1 MLNHTCVLL
10 EYLYFVAFVQFH
22 GSWCCV
28 QDCGTLLGG
37 VLSQGKPGE
46 EGRVCMCEGRRE
58 GCACVRVEG
67 GGKGVL
73 CEGWREEGRMCMCEG

>member
-1 MLNHTCVLL
+1 MCTCVLL
-10 EYLYFVAFVQFH
+10 EHLYFVAFVQFH

-46 EGRVCMCEGRRE
+46 EGRVR
-58 GCACVRVEG
+58 G
-67 GGKGVL
+67 GGEGVHV
-73 CEGWREEGRMCMCEG
+73 